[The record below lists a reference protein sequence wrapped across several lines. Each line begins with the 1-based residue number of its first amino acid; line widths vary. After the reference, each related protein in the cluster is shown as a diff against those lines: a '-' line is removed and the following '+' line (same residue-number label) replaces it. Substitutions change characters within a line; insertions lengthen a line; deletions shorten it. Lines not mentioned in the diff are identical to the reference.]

1 MHQTRSEMLSRSI
14 NNLNRVASV
23 SLGNPPDVVATAFGF
38 DANGQTI
45 GSSDGLG
52 QGNAQTLD
60 ALRRPVASTLPDGS
74 QARVAYNALDQITSA
89 TDPKGIRTSYVK
101 NAWGETLS
109 ETSPDSGLTTYTR
122 DAAGNVL
129 TMLDARGQSTRYSYD
144 ALNRLAQVTRADG
157 QLHRYSYDT
166 VGTATSSLTVSG
178 PQTGTLRSVVDTS
191 GTTTYSRDALG
202 RITQKVQ
209 TVQTGSTSTLPTPKT
224 LTTKYSYT
232 SAGDLASIVYPSG
245 LTAFY
250 SRNST
255 GQITGI
261 STKLPGTG
269 QTTKPFVTAITSNA
283 LGLPSSWQWNHCT
296 TPVAGTTTTVP
307 SAVCTSA
314 SRRYDSAGR
323 MAANEL
329 ASYRYDA
336 ASRITGITQL
346 LQAQTVTSS
355 VVPNPSGTG
364 TTTISTTRYQPTTLT
379 WTASYDSRD
388 RLTALVRSNTSSR
401 YQYDANSNRLTSV
414 AQTIADTNG
423 NATFEA
429 LDTAANTAQAL
440 AVDATSNRLLGF
452 TQSITSV
459 RGTQTLSTVNSAVN
473 YSLDAAGNLASD
485 GLRAFAYDATNRHT
499 STRYAAGADTATV
512 QYLFNA
518 LGQRVFKSVVS
529 LSSGTG
535 VVSGGANTA
544 TGSLTP
550 MPTLGQFYSYADDS
564 DAGGSGSSASLPSYA
579 LLGEYCNGAS
589 GCVQQEYLWLPL
601 DNGQAIPVG
610 MLRSSRLYAIH
621 TDHLGT
627 PRLIHDDSNTPVWQ
641 WAYSAFG
648 ENAPSGALKATT
660 NVNAVFALGA
670 NNAKLAVSAPAVTV
684 NLRFAGQYFDSES
697 NLYQNYLRS
706 YQAGQGRYSQADPIG
721 LKGGMNR
728 FGYVGGNAFSKIDP
742 FGLDA
747 EVGVRVFHPVPLRYV
762 RHCFIRFNGNNN
774 DTLSFTNKG
783 VAPDPNPGGTTILD
797 PTIKTEFSTTSGPEN
812 DDCVRKEMNSCQGDD
827 YNFTGYNCCMC
838 ASNALAACGLKKDG
852 PWPNWPRDASNPPYI
867 PSNEK

>member
-1 MHQTRSEMLSRSI
+1 MRSRSI

-74 QARVAYNALDQITSA
+74 QARVAYNALDQITQA
-89 TDPKGIRTSYVK
+89 VDPKGIATSYVK

-109 ETSPDSGLTTYTR
+109 ETSPDSGTTQYTR

-129 TMLDARGQSTRYSYD
+129 SMLDARGQTTRYSYD

-166 VGTATSSLTVSG
+166 VGTATSSLTVPG
-178 PQTGTLRSVVDTS
+178 PQTGTLRSVVDIS

-209 TVQTGSTSTLPTPKT
+209 TVQTGSTGTTTLPTPKT
-224 LTTKYSYT
+224 LTTKYNYT
-232 SAGDLASIVYPSG
+232 SAGDLASIVYPGG
-245 LTAFY
+245 LTVFY
-250 SRNST
+250 SRSSS

-261 STKLPGTG
+261 STKLSGTG
-269 QTTKPFVTAITSNA
+269 KPTLPFVTAITSNA

-307 SAVCTSA
+307 SAVCTTA

-346 LQAQTVTSS
+346 LQTQTVTSS
-355 VVPNPSGTG
+355 VVPNATGTG
-364 TTTISTTRYQPTTLT
+364 TITVSTTRYQPTTLT

-401 YQYDANSNRLTSV
+401 YSYDPNSNRLSSV

-423 NATFEA
+423 NASFEPT
-429 LDTAANTAQAL
+429 DTAANTAQAL

-499 STRYAAGADTATV
+499 STRSPAGADTATV

-518 LGQRVFKSVVS
+518 LGQRVFKSTVA
-529 LSSGTG
+529 LSSGTV
-535 VVSGGANTA
+535 VVSGATTT

-579 LLGEYCNGAS
+579 MLGEYCNGAS
-589 GCVQQEYLWLPL
+589 GCVQQEYLWL
-601 DNGQAIPVG
+601 
-610 MLRSSRLYAIH
+610 LRSSRLYAIH

-648 ENAPSGALKATT
+648 ENAPTGALKATT

-670 NNAKLAVSAPAVTV
+670 NNAKLALSAPGITV
-684 NLRFAGQYFDSES
+684 NLRFAGQYFDLES
-697 NLYQNYLRS
+697 NLNQNYFRS
-706 YQAGQGRYSQADPIG
+706 YDAKQGRYTQSDPIG
-721 LKGGMNR
+721 LDGGMNR
-728 FGYVGGNAFSKIDP
+728 FGYVEGNALNATDP
-742 FGLDA
+742 KGLQVA
-747 EVGVRVFHPVPLRYV
+747 NTARNVGAAWPAIGGFCAATAGGCAAAAVGAVGVGAYWATDTYV
-762 RHCFIRFNGNNN
+762 
-774 DTLSFTNKG
+774 
-783 VAPDPNPGGTTILD
+783 NPWL
-797 PTIKTEFSTTSGPEN
+797 
-812 DDCVRKEMNSCQGDD
+812 Q
-827 YNFTGYNCCMC
+827 
-838 ASNALAACGLKKDG
+838 
-852 PWPNWPRDASNPPYI
+852 PRIARGIELCTQSI
-867 PSNEK
+867 SNEREQQCEAQLERDEAECLVARAAYGTRSQAICLANAKAHYAQCLKGN

>member
-1 MHQTRSEMLSRSI
+1 LRNKYVDYQPISLVKCP
-14 NNLNRVASV
+14 LNR
-23 SLGNPPDVVATAFGF
+23 P
-38 DANGQTI
+38 
-45 GSSDGLG
+45 
-52 QGNAQTLD
+52 
-60 ALRRPVASTLPDGS
+60 RRC
-74 QARVAYNALDQITSA
+74 
-89 TDPKGIRTSYVK
+89 IRI
-101 NAWGETLS
+101 
-109 ETSPDSGLTTYTR
+109 R
-122 DAAGNVL
+122 
-129 TMLDARGQSTRYSYD
+129 
-144 ALNRLAQVTRADG
+144 
-157 QLHRYSYDT
+157 
-166 VGTATSSLTVSG
+166 
-178 PQTGTLRSVVDTS
+178 
-191 GTTTYSRDALG
+191 GTT
-202 RITQKVQ
+202 
-209 TVQTGSTSTLPTPKT
+209 
-224 LTTKYSYT
+224 
-232 SAGDLASIVYPSG
+232 
-245 LTAFY
+245 
-250 SRNST
+250 
-255 GQITGI
+255 
-261 STKLPGTG
+261 
-269 QTTKPFVTAITSNA
+269 
-283 LGLPSSWQWNHCT
+283 
-296 TPVAGTTTTVP
+296 
-307 SAVCTSA
+307 A

-364 TTTISTTRYQPTTLT
+364 TTTVSTRYQPTTLT

-423 NATFEA
+423 NTSFEA

-440 AVDATSNRLLGF
+440 AVDANSNRLLGF
-452 TQSITSV
+452 TQSLTSV

-518 LGQRVFKSVVS
+518 LGQRVFKSVVA

-535 VVSGGANTA
+535 VVSGGANT

-564 DAGGSGSSASLPSYA
+564 DTNLPSYA

-648 ENAPSGALKATT
+648 ENAPTGALKVTT
-660 NVNAVFALGA
+660 NVNSVFVLGA
-670 NNAKLAVSAPAVTV
+670 NNAKLAVSAPSITV
-684 NLRFAGQYFDSES
+684 NLRFAGQYADSES
-697 NLYQNYLRS
+697 NLFQNGYRS
-706 YQAGQGRYSQADPIG
+706 YAPAIGSYSQMDPIG
-721 LKGGMNR
+721 LGGGFNR
-728 FGYVGGNAFSKIDP
+728 RGYVGGNAFSLSDP
-742 FGLDA
+742 YGLDPWYDESTEDSSCA
-747 EVGVRVFHPVPLRYV
+747 CNNVERTAKSNYGREWNNPAVANTCNEGVYDNLKEAGVNAPNRYPNWMGKYPLGAGAGGWSDRKTKIEGWVPTTRPRAGDV
-762 RHCFIRFNGNNN
+762 
-774 DTLSFTNKG
+774 
-783 VAPDPNPGGTTILD
+783 VAGDGGTGSAHVGIVV
-797 PTIKTEFSTTSGPEN
+797 I
-812 DDCVRKEMNSCQGDD
+812 RKNGSLGSAGVSSADGVWRETRWPFNNKNKPA
-827 YNFTGYNCCMC
+827 NFWRCTC
-838 ASNALAACGLKKDG
+838 K
-852 PWPNWPRDASNPPYI
+852 
-867 PSNEK
+867 

>member
-1 MHQTRSEMLSRSI
+1 
-14 NNLNRVASV
+14 
-23 SLGNPPDVVATAFGF
+23 
-38 DANGQTI
+38 
-45 GSSDGLG
+45 
-52 QGNAQTLD
+52 
-60 ALRRPVASTLPDGS
+60 
-74 QARVAYNALDQITSA
+74 VAYNALDQITSA

-109 ETSPDSGLTTYTR
+109 ETSPDSGTTQYTR

-166 VGTATSSLTVSG
+166 VGTATSSLTPSLTVSG

-202 RITQKVQ
+202 RITQKLQ

-232 SAGDLASIVYPSG
+232 SAGDLASIVYPGG
-245 LTAFY
+245 LTVFY
-250 SRNST
+250 TRSSS

-261 STKLPGTG
+261 STKLSGTG
-269 QTTKPFVTAITSNA
+269 QATKPFVTAITSNA
-283 LGLPSSWQWNHCT
+283 LGLPSSWQWNHCS

-307 SAVCTSA
+307 AAVCTTA
-314 SRRYDSAGR
+314 TRRYDSAGR

-329 ASYRYDA
+329 ASYSYDA

-364 TTTISTTRYQPTTLT
+364 TTTVSTTRYQPTTLT

-388 RLTALVRSNTSSR
+388 RLTALVRSNASSR
-401 YQYDANSNRLTSV
+401 YSYDPNSNRLTSV

-423 NATFEA
+423 NATFEPT
-429 LDTAANTAQAL
+429 DTAANTAQAL
-440 AVDATSNRLLGF
+440 SIEGSSNRLLGF

-473 YSLDAAGNLASD
+473 YSLDAAGNLSSD

-499 STRYAAGADTATV
+499 STRSPAGADTATV

-535 VVSGGANTA
+535 VVSGGTT
-544 TGSLTP
+544 TGSITP

-564 DAGGSGSSASLPSYA
+564 DATGSGGLPSYA
-579 LLGEYCNGAS
+579 MLGEYCNGAS

-648 ENAPSGALKATT
+648 ENIPTGALKATT

-670 NNAKLAVSAPAVTV
+670 NNAKLAVSAPAIAM
-684 NLRFAGQYFDSES
+684 NLRFAGQYADSES
-697 NLYQNYLRS
+697 NLFQNGFRS
-706 YQAGQGRYSQADPIG
+706 YAPTIGSYSQMDPIG
-721 LKGGMNR
+721 LSGGFNR
-728 FGYVGGNAFSKIDP
+728 RGYAQGNALIDS
-742 FGLDA
+742 A
-747 EVGVRVFHPVPLRYV
+747 RVIH
-762 RHCFIRFNGNNN
+762 
-774 DTLSFTNKG
+774 
-783 VAPDPNPGGTTILD
+783 
-797 PTIKTEFSTTSGPEN
+797 E
-812 DDCVRKEMNSCQGDD
+812 
-827 YNFTGYNCCMC
+827 
-838 ASNALAACGLKKDG
+838 AA
-852 PWPNWPRDASNPPYI
+852 
-867 PSNEK
+867 